1 MAMIT
6 QEIFDSVVKKAPYK
20 TNGEGF
26 RDLLEL
32 YLSLSDAEKES
43 LDFKGMH
50 DSLIFHV
57 ENGDVPL
64 NIAYALCDGDEVLI
78 ENINE
83 LAKKSNE
90 TRIIHQYIMRNEVDD
105 SDFVELSIRAV
116 KNVLPDVEIDN
127 AALLELRG
135 IAVERGL
142 LDDVVTGIKTSGD
155 VETVVCGALC
165 YETSL
170 IDEVFGGK
178 ANMYLYLESNT
189 FTDDECINFFLERLL
204 TMDDSEL
211 EKSLDSKAQAIDA
224 KIKEKKI

>member
-1 MAMIT
+1 MAKIT
-6 QEIFDSVVKKAPYK
+6 QEIFDSVVKKASYK

-32 YLSLSDAEKES
+32 YLSLSDIEKES
-43 LDFKGMH
+43 LDFDGMYENVLYH
-50 DSLIFHV
+50 L
-57 ENGDVPL
+57 ENGDIPL
-64 NIAYALCDGDEVLI
+64 DVAYALCDGDEALI
-78 ENINE
+78 ENVNE
-83 LAKKSNE
+83 LAKESNE
-90 TRIIHQYIMRNEVDD
+90 TRIIHQYLIKNEVSDD
-105 SDFVELSIRAV
+105 DFVELSIRAV
-116 KNVLPDVEIDN
+116 KNVLPDEEIDN

-142 LDDVVTGIKTSGD
+142 LDDIVTGIKSSGD

-170 IDEVFGGK
+170 IDEIFGGK

-189 FTDDECINFFLERLL
+189 FTDDECIKFFLERLL

-224 KIKEKKI
+224 KIKGKKI